1 MKKAVFIAEKP
12 SVAAEFAK
20 ALKLEYNNEKMAIW
34 KAIMQ

>member
-12 SVAAEFAK
+12 SVAAEIQQ
-20 ALKLEYNNEKMAIW
+20 EKMAIW